1 MWCLSPFLSKV
12 ISIKSA
18 LAGSPI
24 PFFLRIK
31 LWASVLGK
39 ICLCWQIC
47 CPPQKKQKTKKRDT
61 FPLLSKIQNLLTK
74 HNQILHGTEVITPKQ
89 RAHETINIL

>member
-18 LAGSPI
+18 LAGSPV

-39 ICLCWQIC
+39 INY
-47 CPPQKKQKTKKRDT
+47 
-61 FPLLSKIQNLLTK
+61 F
-74 HNQILHGTEVITPKQ
+74 
-89 RAHETINIL
+89 AETSLIRCVLFIFFFI

>member
-18 LAGSPI
+18 LAGSPV

-39 ICLCWQIC
+39 ICPCWQIC
-47 CPPQKKQKTKKRDT
+47 CSPPQKNKKPRRGT
-61 FPLLSKIQNLLTK
+61 RFPYSAKF
-74 HNQILHGTEVITPKQ
+74 
-89 RAHETINIL
+89 TISLPNTIKSYKALK

>member
-18 LAGSPI
+18 LAGSPV

-39 ICLCWQIC
+39 ICPCWQIC
-47 CPPQKKQKTKKRDT
+47 CSPPKKTKNQGEGHVSPT
-61 FPLLSKIQNLLTK
+61 QQNSQSPYQTQSNLTR
-74 HNQILHGTEVITPKQ
+74 H
-89 RAHETINIL
+89 

>member
-47 CPPQKKQKTKKRDT
+47 CPPPQKNKKPRRGT
-61 FPLLSKIQNLLTK
+61 HFPYSAKFRISLLNTLKSYTALK
-74 HNQILHGTEVITPKQ
+74 
-89 RAHETINIL
+89 